1 MRNRVRGVSSTAAFG
16 ARALGRAVVLPR
28 QSSQRR
34 TWVFGTSLVPLLGT
48 AAWFL
53 QHPARAVVQL
63 PKPTLPWQYVL
74 WLPLLP
80 HPHELL
86 HRLRPPCRTRCQH
99 NTKTDATTDAN
110 ADDEPRPYCVN
121 RDAAAYSASPISTSN
136 VPLQLTLPSWVV
148 PPPAPPCADQLRSA
162 EPACRPVPCPSP
174 LTVPSPY
181 TACRHIPA
189 QRRSLFHTFLRSLF
203 CSFSLPFTSISP
215 LLHIHR
221 SYIVILYLYAY
232 S

>member
-1 MRNRVRGVSSTAAFG
+1 MPEPWAAPWCCLASLHSAGRGC
-16 ARALGRAVVLPR
+16 LGRAWCPYSGLPR
-28 QSSQRR
+28 GSSSILPALSYNYRSHLYL
-34 TWVFGTSLVPLLGT
+34 GNTSSD
-48 AAWFL
+48 
-53 QHPARAVVQL
+53 
-63 PKPTLPWQYVL
+63 Y
-74 WLPLLP
+74 LLP

-99 NTKTDATTDAN
+99 NTKTDTTTDAK

-121 RDAAAYSASPISTSN
+121 RDAAAYSAPPISTSN

-189 QRRSLFHTFLRSLF
+189 Q
-203 CSFSLPFTSISP
+203 
-215 LLHIHR
+215 
-221 SYIVILYLYAY
+221 
-232 S
+232 